1 MSPRTDPAT
10 RLRASHEV
18 QLLSGGAVYFDAL
31 EAAFDGSTQE
41 IRLETYIFH
50 MDASGQRIAAALER
64 AAARGVRV
72 YLAVDGFG
80 TPGLPPEWTERFTR
94 SGVHWR
100 IFSPPG
106 RMGIVLPRQW
116 RRLHRKLCV
125 VDGLVAF
132 CGGINILDDFV
143 DPNHGALQ
151 EPRLDF
157 AVQVRGP
164 IVQDIARLMVRF
176 WWRALLVNDARNR
189 EFLTAW
195 RRLRQAMRR
204 GAAAGFLDSG
214 GGSLAA
220 GQPDGTGQGGG
231 ARAALVLRD
240 NLRNRTRI
248 ERMYLKAL
256 GVARN
261 EVVIANAYFLPGRRM
276 RRALVH
282 AARRGVRVRLLL
294 QGRYEYFL
302 QFHATRRVCGV
313 LLDAGVEVY
322 EYAPSFLHAKVAV
335 IDGHWA
341 TVGSANIDPLSMLL
355 AREANVLVED
365 ADFAQ
370 ALHASLQDAIDRGG
384 RRVEAAAYASR
395 SWQMRAMEIM
405 ALACMR
411 LGLFLIGRRY

>member
-1 MSPRTDPAT
+1 MSTRTDPAI
-10 RLRASHEV
+10 RLRASHQV
-18 QLLSGGAVYFDAL
+18 QLLQGGEAYFNAL
-31 EAAFDGSTQE
+31 EQAFDRSTHE

-50 MDASGQRIAAALER
+50 LDVSGQRIAAALER
-64 AAARGVRV
+64 AATRGVRV
-72 YLAVDGFG
+72 YLAMDGFG
-80 TPGLPPEWTERFTR
+80 TPGLAPEWSARFTQ

-100 IFSPPG
+100 IFSPLG
-106 RMGIVLPRQW
+106 RWGIFLPRQW

-125 VDGLVAF
+125 VDGAVAF

-157 AVQVRGP
+157 AVQVSGP
-164 IVQDIARLMVRF
+164 LVRDIARLMVRF
-176 WWRALLVNDARNR
+176 WWRALLANDARNR

-195 RRLRQAMRR
+195 RRLRRVMRR
-204 GAAAGFLDSG
+204 GAAAGLLGGEDSVFMD
-214 GGSLAA
+214 S
-220 GQPDGTGQGGG
+220 QQGVAPSGMG

-256 GVARN
+256 GEARE
-261 EVVIANAYFLPGRRM
+261 EVVIANAYFLPGGRM

-302 QFHATRRVCGV
+302 QFHATRRVYGV
-313 LLDAGVEVY
+313 LLDAGVEIH

-335 IDGHWA
+335 IDQHWA

-365 ADFAQ
+365 VAFAGELHGCLEQ
-370 ALHASLQDAIDRGG
+370 AIASGG
-384 RRVEAAAYASR
+384 RRVEAQAYAGR
-395 SWQMRAMEIM
+395 SWRLRMMELM